1 MIDFLVS
8 NWKFLAALFG
18 LMLEIILVLVVKKR
32 PKIID
37 NSFLFRCAE
46 WINEAE
52 NIYQD
57 GKEKLA
63 YVLSKAKEYLADNYN
78 EKSVTE
84 IIEWI
89 LTIPQKKEK

>member
-8 NWKFLAALFG
+8 NWKILAALFG
-18 LMLEIILVLVVKKR
+18 LVIEIILVLVVKKR

-52 NIYQD
+52 KIYQ
-57 GKEKLA
+57 
-63 YVLSKAKEYLADNYN
+63 N
-78 EKSVTE
+78 
-84 IIEWI
+84 I
-89 LTIPQKKEK
+89 